1 MKPTVLNRA
10 VAIIAAWPMAKWAI
24 RVAGEA
30 GIR

>member
-1 MKPTVLNRA
+1 MQPATLNCA
-10 VAIIAAWPMAKWAI
+10 VAIIAAWPMAKWTI